1 MPVAV
6 DNAHHVARYCSFQ
19 KLIQSDPLAVNPLAF
34 ELREA
39 ETFLSVNHCE
49 HHPAPLLTQLRG
61 ILRDL
66 DAKRF
71 TTKATGGLAVLN
83 VGRVKGCGERRDAN
97 LRVRR
102 RHHDQDAS
110 YASIDGLPPKN
121 NTDIELLDLLAL
133 EATLS
138 VHRVSDIP

>member
-6 DNAHHVARYCSFQ
+6 DDAHHVARYCSFQ
-19 KLIQSDPLAVNPLAF
+19 KLIQRDPLEVNPLAF

-49 HHPAPLLTQLRG
+49 HHPEPLLTQLRG
-61 ILRDL
+61 ILHDL
-66 DAKRF
+66 DAKGF
-71 TTKATGGLAVLN
+71 ITKPAGGLAVLN
-83 VGRVKGCGERRDAN
+83 VKKIKESGERRDAN

-102 RHHDQDAS
+102 RHDEKDAS
-110 YASIDGLPPKN
+110 YASIDGLPSKD
-121 NTDIELLDLLAL
+121 NTDAELLDLLAL